1 MVIIFNIFSYIINI
15 LYFHLWKQIIKRII
29 FLVMGNHEI
38 ERILQ
43 KDSTSYNIF
52 LNLSKK
58 NNK

>member
-1 MVIIFNIFSYIINI
+1 
-15 LYFHLWKQIIKRII
+15 
-29 FLVMGNHEI
+29 MGNHEI